1 MKVACLV
8 MAYRGAPVLRHM
20 ASVYTAA
27 GWDVFVHLD
36 RKAELSDYLHAL
48 GDARAHCRFVE
59 DRVEVFWGGFS
70 MIQAE
75 LKLIHAARQVAAYD
89 RYVLISDDAIPIR
102 PAADLQALYQ
112 TDTDFIELNR
122 QPEGSEYH
130 RRYADF
136 FFLDHPATAVRRPG
150 YLLLAKLDD
159 RFFAKTA
166 EIAALQQRGK
176 KAIEVY
182 WGSQFWSL
190 TAKTVE
196 LVEAAIADDE
206 HLVRSFE
213 FAAIPD
219 ELLFQSVIGNSQA
232 DRSIRGGP
240 VYADWYINPG
250 PRTYARME
258 ELPYDFLPHHAFL
271 RKVAPSAERFISAV
285 AARLLEGK
293 GLYPLHPG
301 ADRSDSI
308 VVDTDQGPLAVV
320 TMQAP
325 TPGDTANG
333 WHPVERAG
341 RARFRWTAAETV
353 EFGPFTPLPSAHR
366 IRIVVPYLM
375 TISPDFSK
383 SCQISFAGRTLP
395 AVRRG
400 RAMFAD
406 FEVGDG
412 GELKAVLSTPT
423 PLSPYELTGST
434 DRRLLG
440 LAVRLSDAP
449 QEHW

>member
-1 MKVACLV
+1 MKIACLV

-232 DRSIRGGP
+232 DRRHQGRPGLCRLVYQSWAAHLRQNGGTAIR
-240 VYADWYINPG
+240 
-250 PRTYARME
+250 
-258 ELPYDFLPHHAFL
+258 
-271 RKVAPSAERFISAV
+271 
-285 AARLLEGK
+285 
-293 GLYPLHPG
+293 
-301 ADRSDSI
+301 
-308 VVDTDQGPLAVV
+308 
-320 TMQAP
+320 
-325 TPGDTANG
+325 
-333 WHPVERAG
+333 
-341 RARFRWTAAETV
+341 
-353 EFGPFTPLPSAHR
+353 
-366 IRIVVPYLM
+366 
-375 TISPDFSK
+375 
-383 SCQISFAGRTLP
+383 LP
-395 AVRRG
+395 AASCLPAQGCALR
-400 RAMFAD
+400 
-406 FEVGDG
+406 
-412 GELKAVLSTPT
+412 
-423 PLSPYELTGST
+423 
-434 DRRLLG
+434 
-440 LAVRLSDAP
+440 
-449 QEHW
+449 

>member
-75 LKLIHAARQVAAYD
+75 LKLIHAARQAAAYD

-232 DRSIRGGP
+232 DRRIEGGP
-240 VYADWYINPG
+240 VFADWYVDPG

-271 RKVAPSAERFISAV
+271 RKVAPSAERFIAAV
-285 AARLLEGK
+285 AARLQEGK
-293 GLYPLHPG
+293 GLYPLRPG
-301 ADRSDSI
+301 ADASDSI

-333 WHPVERAG
+333 WHPAERAG
-341 RARFRWTAAETV
+341 RARFRWTAAETL
-353 EFGPFTPLPSAHR
+353 EFGPLRPLPSARR
-366 IRIVVPYLM
+366 IRIVVPLLM
-375 TISPDFSK
+375 AISSDFAN
-383 SCQISFAGRTLP
+383 SCQIGFAGQTVP
-395 AVRRG
+395 AARRG
-400 RAMFAD
+400 RDLFAD
-406 FEVGDG
+406 FSVDDASDSKIA
-412 GELKAVLSTPT
+412 LLTP
-423 PLSPYELTGST
+423 PPMSPFQLNGAS
-434 DRRLLG
+434 DRRPLG
-440 LAVRLSDAP
+440 VAVRLSDSG
-449 QEHW
+449 